1 MSYNSPPVS
10 IAFYYFLIHKMPGN
24 LCVTLTCDELLLS
37 MREYYEG
44 TASNQNAQHKMDV
57 NAFEPTTVLILL
69 TESLLS
75 NHYYHNISQSGSIN
89 IPQMHKGWLMV
100 CFSPVPS
107 YTDLIFENSLWITGW
122 KCFLPGKINDPIQM
136 LNSTSIL
143 ITLHKLNKL
152 IEHCPNPSHSF
163 PNQSKFHLFLVL
175 ALVCPQGINCYI
187 C

>member
-1 MSYNSPPVS
+1 MNYC
-10 IAFYYFLIHKMPGN
+10 FLWENTMKGQHPTRM
-24 LCVTLTCDELLLS
+24 L
-37 MREYYEG
+37 
-44 TASNQNAQHKMDV
+44 QHKMDV

-100 CFSPVPS
+100 CFSRVPS
-107 YTDLIFENSLWITGW
+107 YTDSIFENSLWITGW
-122 KCFLPGKINDPIQM
+122 KSFLPGKINDPIQM